1 MESQETN
8 NKINNQKTGCTVYLR
23 DGISQN
29 IPNINFNDLM
39 KSILS
44 GSKNGWIE
52 VSGRALIRVK
62 DIIEVY
68 NEEQDNEQ

>member
-1 MESQETN
+1 MMKMAKEQEGSN
-8 NKINNQKTGCTVYLR
+8 HKTGCTVYLR
-23 DGISQN
+23 GGISQN

-44 GSKNGWIE
+44 GSENGWIE

-68 NEEQDNEQ
+68 NEEQNNEQ